1 MTEIYVNH
9 LHKKGIIIP
18 CKCGSSAFGNM
29 LFMQAYGSGK
39 RNRHWEQFQTR
50 QEQRLAK
57 DVITSNN
64 LSNYDFIGIARNP
77 VDWYISGF
85 RFVQQCIKDGV
96 LTEPHNYWHFPTVFR
111 QHLELVDK
119 LHTSEI
125 NDGEYDEWWL
135 DHCMLNPYMHFTE
148 NTQVIDL
155 GDWNKIRQWFDTFY
169 KLKHEFAIVNKTS
182 DTIPYPVLDYNEI
195 FLLRKLHSNFWHLP
209 KIPSIYNIDK
219 SIKNYI
225 LKR

>member
-1 MTEIYVNH
+1 
-9 LHKKGIIIP
+9 
-18 CKCGSSAFGNM
+18 
-29 LFMQAYGSGK
+29 
-39 RNRHWEQFQTR
+39 
-50 QEQRLAK
+50 
-57 DVITSNN
+57 
-64 LSNYDFIGIARNP
+64 
-77 VDWYISGF
+77 
-85 RFVQQCIKDGV
+85 
-96 LTEPHNYWHFPTVFR
+96 
-111 QHLELVDK
+111 
-119 LHTSEI
+119 
-125 NDGEYDEWWL
+125 
-135 DHCMLNPYMHFTE
+135 MHFTQ

-155 GDWNKIRQWFDTFY
+155 GDWNKIEQWFDTFY